1 MAGLPPSF
9 RASRASPLPR
19 ACMRSLTKS
28 EEKERLLAGA
38 VRFGDDDDV
47 D

>member
-1 MAGLPPSF
+1 MAGLPSSF

-19 ACMRSLTKS
+19 ACSLTKS
-28 EEKERLLAGA
+28 EENERLLAGL
-38 VRFGDDDDV
+38 VRFGDDDV

>member
-19 ACMRSLTKS
+19 ACIALTKS
-28 EEKERLLAGA
+28 EEKERLLAGL